1 MTDEEVARS
10 RAQMKAGMLMG
21 LEGASSRCER
31 LARTI
36 LIFNRVPDLD
46 EIVRKIDAV
55 NATHVKEF
63 AKNLC
68 ESSIAY
74 ALYGPV
80 KDAPNVN
87 DLEKRLAV

>member
-1 MTDEEVARS
+1 MS
-10 RAQMKAGMLMG
+10 RETYIFHG
-21 LEGASSRCER
+21 L
-31 LARTI
+31 
-36 LIFNRVPDLD
+36 FPDLD

-74 ALYGPV
+74 ALSGPV

-87 DLEKRLAV
+87 ASEKRLAV